1 MPRTT
6 SIVYARGMANCGGF
20 QMVDISP
27 YMGGF
32 PFGTEGKGPS
42 LSPPALDS
50 GAERIRVKKD

>member
-32 PFGTEGKGPS
+32 PFGTEAKED
-42 LSPPALDS
+42 L
-50 GAERIRVKKD
+50 